1 MKSLDEELD
10 ESAIVPTTTPK
21 PRRELTLDD
30 SILRKV
36 EVVLKHIL
44 KFDYEIDLLPNQAYV
59 KVTPPEN
66 LSNDDSLA
74 MLTKRLGQACP
85 GVEVENRDS
94 NFWIVLSC

>member
-10 ESAIVPTTTPK
+10 IEAIVPTTTPK
-21 PRRELTLDD
+21 PRRELTIDD

-44 KFDYEIDLLPNQAYV
+44 KFDYEVDLFPKQTYV
-59 KVTPPEN
+59 KIKPPEN
-66 LSNDDSLA
+66 ISSEEALA

-85 GVEVENRDS
+85 EVTVESRDS
-94 NFWIVLSC
+94 HFWIILSC